1 MQITRKMLV
10 EWNAC
15 QSGLDWF
22 DNNFSEDG
30 QEYQEI
36 LNKLAEQNEAGY
48 AEWLIRKAG
57 VQDIVLEIDE
67 LVSEN
72 CFFFA
77 GEIKVTGNIQIKF
90 RLVAGKGI
98 EAGCGI
104 EAGDGIK
111 AGWGIEAG
119 WGIKAGYGI
128 EAGDGIK
135 AGYGI
140 EACYGIKAGYGIEA
154 GDDIKAGYG
163 IEAGDGIKAGWGIEA
178 GDGIKAGDKY
188 GIFAGL
194 SIRVNEWSIYANV
207 CANSK
212 PSNLISGNF
221 VLNDNDK

>member
-140 EACYGIKAGYGIEA
+140 EA
-154 GDDIKAGYG
+154 
-163 IEAGDGIKAGWGIEA
+163 GDGIKAGWGIEA

>member
-135 AGYGI
+135 AG
-140 EACYGIKAGYGIEA
+140 
-154 GDDIKAGYG
+154 
-163 IEAGDGIKAGWGIEA
+163 WGIEA

>member
-119 WGIKAGYGI
+119 
-128 EAGDGIK
+128 
-135 AGYGI
+135 
-140 EACYGIKAGYGIEA
+140 
-154 GDDIKAGYG
+154 
-163 IEAGDGIKAGWGIEA
+163 
-178 GDGIKAGDKY
+178 DGIKAGDKY

-221 VLNDNDK
+221 LLNDNDK

>member
-15 QSGLDWF
+15 KSGLDWF

-36 LNKLAEQNEAGY
+36 LNKLAEKNEAGY

-90 RLVAGKGI
+90 RLGTVVGMIVAFDNI
-98 EAGCGI
+98 E
-104 EAGDGIK
+104 
-111 AGWGIEAG
+111 
-119 WGIKAGYGI
+119 
-128 EAGDGIK
+128 
-135 AGYGI
+135 
-140 EACYGIKAGYGIEA
+140 
-154 GDDIKAGYG
+154 
-163 IEAGDGIKAGWGIEA
+163 
-178 GDGIKAGDKY
+178 KAGDIDPTLVAG
-188 GIFAGL
+188 GIKIALITTVTRL
-194 SIRVNEWSIYANV
+194 S
-207 CANSK
+207 
-212 PSNLISGNF
+212 
-221 VLNDNDK
+221 

>member
-128 EAGDGIK
+128 EA
-135 AGYGI
+135 
-140 EACYGIKAGYGIEA
+140 CYGIKAGYGIEA